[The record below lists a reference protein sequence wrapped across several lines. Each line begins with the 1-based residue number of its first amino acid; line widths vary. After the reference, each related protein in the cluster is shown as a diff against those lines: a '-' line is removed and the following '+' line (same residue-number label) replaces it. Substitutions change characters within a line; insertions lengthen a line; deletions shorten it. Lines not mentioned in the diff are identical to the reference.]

1 MSKKM
6 LNQQLVF
13 ALQMTMALA
22 YVGGGLF
29 LVASSLTYNILP
41 TGPVRYIAGSLILVY
56 GIFRVYRAIQLWK
69 E

>member
-1 MSKKM
+1 MSKKT

-13 ALQMTMALA
+13 ALQTTMGLA

-29 LVASSLTYNILP
+29 LVASSLTYGFLP
-41 TGPVRYIAGSLILVY
+41 TGTIRYTIGSLILVY